1 MVSLRYI
8 LTKQKNIGYCLYS
21 LPSSACI
28 LFATHSACILTSAN
42 FFPQIQRKH
51 SIPDC
56 KTIVTKKKKMTSPT
70 NNQTSF
76 FP

>member
-1 MVSLRYI
+1 MVSLTYI

-42 FFPQIQRKH
+42 FFPQIQRKQ

-56 KTIVTKKKKMTSPT
+56 KTIVTKKKKKKDK
-70 NNQTSF
+70 F
-76 FP
+76 HK